1 MSPYPALNRCSK
13 IIFWMELKPCL
24 HICQVKR
31 KVSTCYL
38 PAILL
43 LLDAGTTATVS
54 APSREGGEAAASQ
67 VGLEGHVGA
76 EVMPLWS
83 EGADATLSVSK

>member
-1 MSPYPALNRCSK
+1 
-13 IIFWMELKPCL
+13 MELKPCL